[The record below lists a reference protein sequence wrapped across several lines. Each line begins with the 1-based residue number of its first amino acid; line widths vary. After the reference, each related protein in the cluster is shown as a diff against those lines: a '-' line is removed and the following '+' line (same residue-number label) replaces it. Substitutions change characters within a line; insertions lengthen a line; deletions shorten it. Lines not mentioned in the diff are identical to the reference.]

1 MKAASIAF
9 NTFIVIFI
17 CVLILWFTQLNF
29 DDLSFNENINAY
41 FGIGSVALMIFAVL
55 MIKKSINKK
64 IIGSKSR

>member
-17 CVLILWFTQLNF
+17 CVLIFWFTQLNF
-29 DDLSFNENINAY
+29 DDLSFNENRNAY

>member
-17 CVLILWFTQLNF
+17 CVLIFWFTQLNF
-29 DDLSFNENINAY
+29 DDLSFNENRNAY
-41 FGIGSVALMIFAVL
+41 FGIGPVALMIFAVL